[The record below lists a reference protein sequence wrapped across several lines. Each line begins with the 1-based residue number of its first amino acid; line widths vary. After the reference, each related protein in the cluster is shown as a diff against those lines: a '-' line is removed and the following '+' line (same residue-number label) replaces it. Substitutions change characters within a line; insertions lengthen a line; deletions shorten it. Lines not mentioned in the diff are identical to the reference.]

1 MPSSGQGGPCCHCGT
16 RNSCCWRRGPP
27 SKPVLC
33 NACGS
38 RYLVK
43 RSLEGYQPLQT
54 RREASA
60 KQQPDEGTKAA
71 AAAGGRRT
79 VAAAAGRVSKVKR
92 AAPKRSIDS
101 DIWRSDAEDSQGS
114 DSPSLYMTDD
124 SAASRRASAR
134 LAGAIRLPGVAAAAA
149 AAALDERA
157 AAGERE
163 REPSVRAA
171 AAASRLKLS
180 YITSQ
185 AQLVQELGS
194 ANLGTIAG
202 AFFASSLRLKPRKP
216 LVVRVAAV
224 W

>member
-1 MPSSGQGGPCCHCGT
+1 M
-16 RNSCCWRRGPP
+16 
-27 SKPVLC
+27 LC

-54 RREASA
+54 RREAGG
-60 KQQPDEGTKAA
+60 KQQLDDNSKPAA
-71 AAAGGRRT
+71 TAGARRAT
-79 VAAAAGRVSKVKR
+79 AAAAGRVSKPKR

-101 DIWRSDAEDSQGS
+101 DAWRSDVEDSQGS
-114 DSPSLYMTDD
+114 DTPLYLTDD

-134 LAGAIRLPGVAAAAA
+134 LAGALSLPGAAVAVAAAA
-149 AAALDERA
+149 LEERA
-157 AAGERE
+157 VE

-185 AQLVQELGS
+185 AQLAQELGS
-194 ANLGTIAG
+194 ANLRSIAG
-202 AFFASSLRLKPRKP
+202 ALFASSLRLKPRKP
-216 LVVRVAAV
+216 LVVKVAAV

>member
-54 RREASA
+54 RREAGV
-60 KQQPDEGTKAA
+60 KQQTSEGSKAGV
-71 AAAGGRRT
+71 AAGARRAT
-79 VAAAAGRVSKVKR
+79 APAAGRVSKAKR
-92 AAPKRSIDS
+92 AALKRSIDS
-101 DIWRSDAEDSQGS
+101 DAWHSEAEDSQAS
-114 DSPSLYMTDD
+114 DTPSLYMTDD

-134 LAGAIRLPGVAAAAA
+134 LAGAGGLPGAAAAA
-149 AAALDERA
+149 AAPSEAQA

-163 REPSVRAA
+163 PSVRVA

-185 AQLVQELGS
+185 SQLAQELGC
-194 ANLGTIAG
+194 ANLSSIAS
-202 AFFASSLRLKPRKP
+202 AFLASSLWLKPRKP
-216 LVVRVAAV
+216 LVVKVAAV

>member
-1 MPSSGQGGPCCHCGT
+1 MVKAMRRLLPACAVLLWEPPAGWCLVPRRCRPAPTQPSAPRICC
-16 RNSCCWRRGPP
+16 S
-27 SKPVLC
+27 
-33 NACGS
+33 
-38 RYLVK
+38 
-43 RSLEGYQPLQT
+43 
-54 RREASA
+54 
-60 KQQPDEGTKAA
+60 
-71 AAAGGRRT
+71 
-79 VAAAAGRVSKVKR
+79 
-92 AAPKRSIDS
+92 SIDS

-134 LAGAIRLPGVAAAAA
+134 LAGAIGLPGVAAAAA

-185 AQLVQELGS
+185 AQLVQVGS
-194 ANLGTIAG
+194 RRAHSAL
-202 AFFASSLRLKPRKP
+202 
-216 LVVRVAAV
+216 VAAGQPGKGADARRGGSSAR
-224 W
+224 WLQGPNA